1 MKTGKNPECPSLGTI
16 FDRTMRSLMG
26 LPDVVK
32 GKETTIRHMTPV
44 AELAQTFIVQT
55 FRQKDVGDFLFIEY
69 LDPEQS
75 FRVVLPP
82 SVADAI
88 ARQRDALTSKNRK
101 RAAKAEA
108 ARRKAQGIEPGFRKG
123 KGA

>member
-1 MKTGKNPECPSLGTI
+1 MKPTTRSPECPSLGTI

-32 GKETTIRHMTPV
+32 GRETTIRHMTPI

-55 FRQKDVGDFLFIEY
+55 YRQKEVGDYVFVEY
-69 LDPEQS
+69 IDPEQS

-82 SVADAI
+82 SVAEAI
-88 ARQRDALTSKNRK
+88 ARQRDALTTKNRK

-108 ARRKAQGIEPGFRKG
+108 AKRKAAGIKPGFMKG
-123 KGA
+123 K